1 MRFEIE
7 EISIDGTRRKIRLIE
22 QYYDI
27 LRRAFVGRKNIR
39 KFKRSN
45 FTAREG
51 FFFLNDY
58 IGSNELVSK
67 NLELA
72 TRE

>member
-27 LRRAFVGRKNIR
+27 LRRAVGRKNIR